1 MGSKAEKEWSS
12 TSKLPLFSSPHA
24 HMQSPE
30 KQWVLTP
37 PHHAL
42 ASVPFRWEEEPGKPK
57 PCCTTTITTTYDL
70 GRKCL
75 ELPPRL
81 LILDAAKNTAGG
93 KLYSPTTVLDGPY
106 MGKARFQSSSFR
118 IGSECYGSFRSG
130 SFSPENMVVHG
141 GGGGGG
147 AMVVSSKRVKRDKG
161 FLGSR
166 RRDVFP
172 SFGDEYGSSFNT
184 LSRSKS
190 HFWGSIY
197 QGLKQVVPWSKRGK
211 KDRFMA

>member
-57 PCCTTTITTTYDL
+57 PCCTTTLTTTYDL

-81 LILDAAKNTAGG
+81 LILDAAKNIAGG

-106 MGKARFQSSSFR
+106 MGKA
-118 IGSECYGSFRSG
+118 
-130 SFSPENMVVHG
+130 
-141 GGGGGG
+141 
-147 AMVVSSKRVKRDKG
+147 SKRVKRDKG

-166 RRDVFP
+166 RKDVFP

-190 HFWGSIY
+190 HFWKYLSR
-197 QGLKQVVPWSKRGK
+197 LKASGYMEQKGK
-211 KDRFMA
+211 EG

>member
-57 PCCTTTITTTYDL
+57 PCCTTTLTTTYDL

-106 MGKARFQSSSFR
+106 MGKARFQSSSLR
-118 IGSECYGSFRSG
+118 IGRMFY
-130 SFSPENMVVHG
+130 
-141 GGGGGG
+141 
-147 AMVVSSKRVKRDKG
+147 
-161 FLGSR
+161 
-166 RRDVFP
+166 P

-190 HFWGSIY
+190 HFWAGFGCRRIGRTGGSIY